1 MDLIIFCIIGAA
13 IVGGGIVA
21 FTLVKQKKSGKQ
33 YGKIEPTKN
42 IIVSIREIAELT
54 TASFFC
60 ETAVVEQKR
69 KKIANNLIGDFINKV
84 GGDDMEDNIMD
95 KLCLIASGIVRAG
108 YDLKKIKEDDF
119 RYIDGK
125 LTIVLPPVEIFD
137 VIVNPKQRDFYVDT
151 CKDWTDEQIN
161 AVISRAKDIIR
172 GEAMRANLLEQAAK
186 NGEKQIRALFLG
198 LGYKDIELLQQQPS
212 TQCAITETA
221 ETTKNLAIE

>member
-1 MDLIIFCIIGAA
+1 MDLIIFCIIGAV
-13 IVGGGIVA
+13 IVGGCIVA

-161 AVISRAKDIIR
+161 VVISRAKDIIR
-172 GEAMRANLLEQAAK
+172 DEAMHANLLEQAAK

-198 LGYKDIELLQQQPS
+198 LGYKDIELLQQEQP
-212 TQCAITETA
+212 TQCAITATMEQ
-221 ETTKNLAIE
+221 LAIE

>member
-1 MDLIIFCIIGAA
+1 MDLIIFCTISTV
-13 IVGGGIVA
+13 IVGGCIVA

-84 GGDDMEDNIMD
+84 GGNDMEDNIMD

-108 YDLKKIKEDDF
+108 YDLKKIKEDDMK
-119 RYIDGK
+119 YISYEPNMSED
-125 LTIVLPPVEIFD
+125 
-137 VIVNPKQRDFYVDT
+137 
-151 CKDWTDEQIN
+151 
-161 AVISRAKDIIR
+161 
-172 GEAMRANLLEQAAK
+172 M
-186 NGEKQIRALFLG
+186 
-198 LGYKDIELLQQQPS
+198 IELYKRVKEDCQLSKIDLSNLSSLSDEEYNAGKDYISISYQNLQ
-212 TQCAITETA
+212 
-221 ETTKNLAIE
+221 NLKSIIEKSEQE